1 MFKSAIIAA
10 VTLAAIQAINLGL
23 DARQEMGWADGLAQ
37 IDLGNSLNREI
48 SERNY
53 YNNKTDEYMGYGGL
67 AQTYLLDD
75 E

>member
-37 IDLGNSLNREI
+37 IDLGNSQNYI
-48 SERNY
+48 PERNY

>member
-23 DARQEMGWADGLAQ
+23 DARQEMGWADRLAQ
-37 IDLGNSLNREI
+37 IDLDQSQNWI
-48 SERNY
+48 SEKNMY
-53 YNNKTDEYMGYGGL
+53 LNKTDEYMGNGGL
-67 AQTYLLDD
+67 AQTELLDD

>member
-23 DARQEMGWADGLAQ
+23 DARQEMGWADRLAQ
-37 IDLGNSLNREI
+37 IDLDNSQNWI
-48 SERNY
+48 SERNMY
-53 YNNKTDEYMGYGGL
+53 LNKTDEYMGNGGL
-67 AQTYLLDD
+67 AQTELLDD